1 VRGLSTHG
9 LREHLMSKGKECRC
23 GERIVPLDG
32 AWAHTSTII
41 KDSGHCLDGHL
52 AQPKEENDES

>member
-1 VRGLSTHG
+1 VLGFFGHG
-9 LREHLMSKGKECRC
+9 RLEYLMSKGKECRC

-41 KDSGHCLDGHL
+41 KDSGHCLDGHT
-52 AQPKEENDES
+52 AKPKEGE